1 MNAQRVSLRLDAAL
15 LLEGVLL
22 DRLAAIPKARQ
33 AHWLRSLLVRG
44 LVEELRIG
52 REIGVAGPGQGEGA
66 EVPSASR
73 VSRSAFASWLA
84 ERGAR
89 GRAARLVQPV
99 AAVGQAPAASAG
111 EGGSKPLAH
120 LRKVIG

>member
-22 DRLAAIPKARQ
+22 DRHAAIPKARQ
-33 AHWLRSLLVRG
+33 AHWLRTLLVRG
-44 LVEELRIG
+44 LEEELRIA
-52 REIGVAGPGQGEGA
+52 REIGLPGPGQGT
-66 EVPSASR
+66 EVPEDRR

-89 GRAARLVQPV
+89 GRAARVRPV
-99 AAVGQAPAASAG
+99 AVIGQVPAATPG
-111 EGGSKPLAH
+111 EGGGKPLAH